1 MKIIN
6 QSHEILT
13 PDWEIKGMPIL
24 IELAGR
30 TCYKSED
37 KITETSADKFCR
49 MLIKKGHEAMI
60 EHGNITVRFI
70 TDRGVTHELVRHRL
84 ASFAQE
90 STRYCNYGNKDME
103 FIRPVFDWG
112 NVQSVSK
119 DIQGNFDKKLRMF
132 KTWKITMTV
141 TEVAYQDMIKL
152 GCSPQEARSV
162 LPNSLKTEII
172 VTANIREW
180 RHIFK
185 LRTSIAAHPQIRK
198 LMIPLLKEL
207 RTIIPVLFDDI
218 EAGKNPLHGERKKI

>member
-1 MKIIN
+1 MKIID

-13 PDWEIKGMPIL
+13 GITDIELIPQM

-30 TCYKSED
+30 TCYQSKD
-37 KITETSADKFCR
+37 KITETSADDFCR

-90 STRYCNYGNKDME
+90 STRWCNYGDTDIK
-103 FIRPVFDWG
+103 FIRPIFHWG
-112 NVQSVSK
+112 NS
-119 DIQGNFDKKLRMF
+119 L
-132 KTWKITMTV
+132 KIAGYDTDEQNKMIIW
-141 TEVAYQDMIKL
+141 TEAMKAASSSYKNMIAM

-162 LPNSLKTEII
+162 LSNSLKTEIV

-185 LRTSIAAHPQIRK
+185 LRTAQAAHPQIRV

-207 RTIIPVLFDDI
+207 RKLVPSLFDDI
-218 EAGKNPLHGERKKI
+218 ATGKIPLYGEKK